1 MPADVPLEDEGLSVA
16 PTARDAARDRDRWEW
31 IRPALRIASVI
42 LPLACAIVAATDYDN
57 TLARRLLG
65 FVLAV
70 AFGGWVLLLDRK
82 VCAAHDAGTAVWP
95 IVSLAGSMVIFGA
108 LVLLNPAFFFV
119 AFLLYWQ
126 IFSTLRLLPA
136 IAVAIAFSAEM
147 LVLQVHYSRHSFTDD
162 PSMAVSG
169 VVSIAFGILMAIWI
183 GGIIEQSGQRADL
196 IRELEATRADLAD
209 AHHAAGVQV
218 ERERLRQEIHD
229 TLAQGFTSIVMLA
242 QAAEGAMDHG
252 DDAQARRH
260 VQSIERTARENLAEA
275 RSLVEGTRPAPLEG
289 SSLPDALRR
298 LTERLGADLGIDA
311 TATVSGTTA
320 DLPPAT
326 EVAVLRAAQEALTNV
341 RRHAGATS
349 VALTFLRSDEGVV
362 LEVTDDGRGFDV
374 ARAGDDPAHVG
385 LRGMRARLEEVGGDV
400 LVESEPGRGTTVIV
414 TMP

>member
-1 MPADVPLEDEGLSVA
+1 VEDEGLTMGS
-16 PTARDAARDRDRWEW
+16 DAAHDGARARDRWEW
-31 IRPALRIASVI
+31 IRPTLRWASVI
-42 LPLACAIVAATDYDN
+42 LPIACAIVAATDWDN
-57 TLARRLLG
+57 TLTGRLLG

-70 AFGGWVLLLDRK
+70 AYGGWILLLDRK
-82 VCAAHDAGTAVWP
+82 VCQAHDAGTVLWP
-95 IVSLAGSMVIFGA
+95 IVSLAGSLLIFGA
-108 LVLLNPAFFFV
+108 LVVINPAFFFV

-126 IFSTLRLLPA
+126 IFSTLPLLPA
-136 IAVAIAFSAEM
+136 IVVAIVFSAEM
-147 LVLQVHYSRHSFTDD
+147 LALQLHYSRHSLLDD

-169 VVSIAFGILMAIWI
+169 VISIAFGIFMAVWI

-196 IRELEATRADLAD
+196 IRELEATRADLAA
-209 AHHAAGVQV
+209 AHHEAGVQV

-242 QAAEGAMDHG
+242 QATEGALDN
-252 DDAQARRH
+252 DDGAQVRRH
-260 VQSIERTARENLAEA
+260 VESIERTARENLAEA
-275 RSLVEGTRPAPLEG
+275 RSLVEGTRPAPLDG

-298 LTERLGADLGIDA
+298 LTERLGADLGIRA
-311 TATVSGTTA
+311 TATVTGTTA

-341 RRHAGATS
+341 RRHAGATAVS
-349 VALTFLRSDEGVV
+349 LTFLRSDEGVM

-374 ARAGDDPAHVG
+374 ASAGDDPAHVG